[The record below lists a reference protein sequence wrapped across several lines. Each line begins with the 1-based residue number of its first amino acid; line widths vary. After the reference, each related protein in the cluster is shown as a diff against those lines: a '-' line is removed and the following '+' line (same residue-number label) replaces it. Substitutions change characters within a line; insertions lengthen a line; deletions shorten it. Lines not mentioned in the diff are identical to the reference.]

1 MNQGLKSLLKAVAAG
16 LSLPLRLLPASIR
29 RGLIAGLLLS
39 DSRIGTPDNALRR
52 LFRLQDDVERLIN
65 ERAMAYGNGEHPKH
79 RLTRYHDFF
88 VERIPDASQVLDIG
102 CGYGA
107 VARSIASRVKDAVVT
122 GIDMDE
128 PRLTQARQANNPDNL
143 TFVFGDALTDLPPK
157 KWDVVV
163 LSNVLEHIEDRVPF
177 LQSLHTRIEPDIL
190 LLRVPLYERNWQIPM
205 RDELDMP
212 YFSDSTH
219 FIEHKLLEFEDEI
232 RSGGYVVTYRQ
243 TLWGEIWAECRPT
256 ANA

>member
-1 MNQGLKSLLKAVAAG
+1 MAVV
-16 LSLPLRLLPASIR
+16 LSLPLRLLPASAR
-29 RGLIAGLLLS
+29 RGLITGLLLT
-39 DSRIGTPDNALRR
+39 DSRIGSPDNALRR

-65 ERAMAYGNGEHPKH
+65 ERAMAYGEGEHPKH

-88 VERIPDASQVLDIG
+88 VERIPDASRVLDIG

-107 VARSIASRVKDAVVT
+107 VARSIANRVTGVVVT

-128 PRLTQARQANNPDNL
+128 PRLSQARQADNPDNL
-143 TFVFGDALTDLPPK
+143 NFVLGDALVDLPPQ

-163 LSNVLEHIEDRVPF
+163 LSNVLEHIEKRVPF
-177 LQSLHTRIEPDIL
+177 LQSIRDTIKPDIL

-205 RDELDMP
+205 RDELQVP

-219 FIEHKLLEFEDEI
+219 FIEHKLLEFQEEI
-232 RSGGYVVTYRQ
+232 RSGGYDVTDQQ

-256 ANA
+256 ANP

>member
-1 MNQGLKSLLKAVAAG
+1 MNRGMKALVTGLAKA
-16 LSLPLRLLPASIR
+16 LSLPLRLLPASVR
-29 RGLIAGLLLS
+29 RAVISGLLLS
-39 DSRIGTPDNALRR
+39 ESRIGAPGNALRR

-65 ERAMAYGNGEHPKH
+65 ERAMAYGDGEHPKH

-88 VERIPDASQVLDIG
+88 VERIPDASRVLDIG

-107 VARSIASRVKDAVVT
+107 VARSIANRVRGAVVT

-128 PRLTQARQANNPDNL
+128 PRLTQARQADNPGNL
-143 TFVFGDALTDLPPK
+143 NFVLGDALADLPPD

-163 LSNVLEHIEDRVPF
+163 LSNVLEHIEERVRF
-177 LQSLHTRIEPDIL
+177 LRSIRDMAKPDIL

-205 RDELDMP
+205 RDELDVP

-219 FIEHKLLEFEDEI
+219 FVEHKLLEFEDEI
-232 RSGGYVVTYRQ
+232 RSGGYVVTYQQ
-243 TLWGEIWAECRPT
+243 TLWGEIWAECRPA